1 MMGPNDYTRSE
12 KVNTSSP
19 NLRIATPGNVQGL
32 VMMFPSRSEQI
43 KRLNACRNM
52 GKQDLHNLYIK
63 LYLINVKENELVM
76 IY

>member
-1 MMGPNDYTRSE
+1 MSKRS
-12 KVNTSSP
+12 NI
-19 NLRIATPGNVQGL
+19 NF
-32 VMMFPSRSEQI
+32 VMMFPSRFEQI